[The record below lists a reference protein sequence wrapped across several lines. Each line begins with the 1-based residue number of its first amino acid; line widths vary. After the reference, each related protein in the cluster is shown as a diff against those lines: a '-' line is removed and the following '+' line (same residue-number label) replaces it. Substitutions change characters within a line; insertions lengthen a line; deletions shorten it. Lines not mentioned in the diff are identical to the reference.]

1 MILKNKI
8 TRTIAFLMSCIMVGF
23 CVFRVV
29 EIANEATSA
38 YNTDDMYSKYYEV
51 TGEMNDMYG
60 RLWAIGV
67 MYLRNLDENGNFT
80 GSEEL
85 ESQTVKALQKLGCM
99 NEKGEIEIKNEKG
112 LRYKVAYG
120 DNTLEYESNLIKEE
134 NQEYSMGRKNDEM
147 FYSSLLTNYHFSV
160 YDFNWY
166 QTNYGMTY
174 YEMPYK
180 SYAFYD
186 YDTTG
191 MNSVQDCR
199 GATLYFRLD
208 GSTPIPEEYLKAS
221 DEQMYI
227 EDISRMING
236 DFVLVENGDESITTT
251 APINTET
258 EPVTEPTAVS
268 TDTDVDTTTALQSEA
283 PNTTAEIVTETL
295 HNYNVYPDDYP
306 DDYGYEESEYD
317 ESVREPLDLGFEQNG
332 FYYYNYDDKYL
343 YRINTFND
351 GFTKELGDEYS
362 LEITIQPDDKTI
374 ADFLAMRQLA
384 RDMEKAAV
392 QKMVNLIPFGII
404 ALILMLFV
412 LITGGYSVKEKK
424 FTMTWR
430 EKIFAELPILI
441 MILLPIGVLV
451 MENEG
456 MYYGIEQFCKEFYT
470 RDAVPTIYALYYGT
484 VFGTVVLMLDTLI
497 IRLKCRSFWKSTLLV
512 TLILEVYRIVKKIR
526 MRMAEYTIKRDM
538 LKNDRF
544 ILNFLIR
551 TAFFVIAECFFAF
564 LIMFDEVFLI
574 LFCFMSIVLL
584 VGYVVLSLLDLKAMT
599 DITKHVSDMNGGNY
613 KKQTVSKL
621 SPAYTCNEKL
631 NNISAGI
638 QTAVDRQI
646 RSERMKI
653 DLVTNV
659 SHDLKTP
666 LTSII
671 SYIDLL
677 SAEELTPEAEDY
689 VKIIAEKSERL
700 KLMVADLFDLA
711 KATSRTDI
719 KSEQIDAVILTGQV
733 LGDFADKIEN
743 SGKEIR
749 TDIKMESAPIM
760 AEGKKLYRVFQNL
773 IDNALK
779 YSMAGTRIYV
789 VLRKDWNKCVI
800 MVKNIASYEM
810 NFTPDE
816 ITERFTRG
824 DESRSTEGNG
834 LGLSIAKSF
843 TEACGGTF
851 RIIIDGDVFTAEM
864 SFPLIND
871 TPKTPNT
878 PLPEEK
884 K

>member
-8 TRTIAFLMSCIMVGF
+8 TRSIAFLMSCIMVAV
-23 CVFRVV
+23 CASRVV
-29 EIANEATSA
+29 EIANETSA
-38 YNTDDMYSKYYEV
+38 FYNTEDIYSKYYEV
-51 TGEMNDMYG
+51 TDEMNEMYG
-60 RLWAIGV
+60 RLWSVGV

-85 ESQTVKALQKLGCM
+85 KNQTVKALQKLGCM
-99 NEKGEIEIKNEKG
+99 NENGEIEIKNEKG
-112 LRYKVAYG
+112 LKYKVAYG
-120 DNTLEYESNLIKEE
+120 DNSFEYESDLFKEE
-134 NQEYSMGRKNDEM
+134 NQQYSMGRKNDEM
-147 FYSSLLTNYHFSV
+147 FYSSLLTSYHYSV

-180 SYAFYD
+180 CCALYD

-191 MNSVQDCR
+191 MYSVQDSR

-208 GSTPIPEEYLKAS
+208 GSTPIPREYLRKS
-221 DEQMYI
+221 DEQIYV
-227 EDISRMING
+227 EDISKVING

-251 APINTET
+251 APINTE
-258 EPVTEPTAVS
+258 PVTETTAAS
-268 TDTDVDTTTALQSEA
+268 TDTETDATTALQSEA
-283 PNTTAEIVTETL
+283 PNTTPEIVTETL
-295 HNYNVYPDDYP
+295 RNYNDYEDGYEYDYP
-306 DDYGYEESEYD
+306 EEYGYD
-317 ESVREPLDLGFEQNG
+317 EPVRETIDMPLEQSG
-332 FYYYNYDDKYL
+332 FYYYNNDDRYL
-343 YRINTFND
+343 YRVNTFND
-351 GFTKELGDEYS
+351 GFTKELGEEYS

-374 ADFLAMRQLA
+374 ADFLEYRQFI
-384 RDMEKAAV
+384 RDTEKAAV
-392 QKMVNLIPFGII
+392 QKMVNLIPLAIV

-412 LITGGYSVKEKK
+412 LITGGYNVKEKK
-424 FTMTWR
+424 FTMSWR
-430 EKIFAELPILI
+430 EKIFAELPIALI
-441 MILLPIGVLV
+441 ILLFTSVFV
-451 MENEG
+451 MECEG
-456 MYYGIEQFCKEFYT
+456 MYYEVLGFCKEFYT
-470 RDAVPTIYALYYGT
+470 RDAVPTIYGLFYGT
-484 VFGTVVLMLDTLI
+484 LFGVIVLMLDTLI

-544 ILNFLIR
+544 IINFLIR
-551 TAFFVIAECFFAF
+551 TVFFVIVECFWIFISMAF
-564 LIMFDEVFLI
+564 NSFESCVMLLFVSII
-574 LFCFMSIVLL
+574 LLTGYVLL
-584 VGYVVLSLLDLKAMT
+584 SLFDLKAMT

-677 SAEELTPEAEDY
+677 SAEELTPEAQDY

-711 KATSRTDI
+711 KATSRTDV

-733 LGDFADKIEN
+733 IGDLADKIEN

-779 YSMAGTRIYV
+779 YSMNGTRIYV
-789 VLRKDWNKCVI
+789 ILRKDWNKCVI

-871 TPKTPNT
+871 TPKAPNA